1 MFRRLIATTAASIML
16 AQLSCAPAG
25 YQKAETDAA
34 ADPVTTLAMVT
45 QTWQQSA
52 ASALPAVEDLV
63 KQADT
68 QIAMNNWDVAS
79 EKLERALRISPD
91 YAPAWSRLSHIAL
104 AKDEPARAIQM
115 AKRSNSYAGNS
126 VDLKLLNWEFIR
138 DASAMMDDTEGVH
151 NAVKAINILQSL

>member
-1 MFRRLIATTAASIML
+1 MFRRLLATTTAAVIL

-25 YQKAETDAA
+25 YQKTETEPP
-34 ADPVTTLAMVT
+34 ADQVTTLAMVT
-45 QTWQQSA
+45 QTWQQSSG
-52 ASALPAVEDLV
+52 SALPAVEDLV
-63 KQADT
+63 KQADE

-104 AKDEPARAIQM
+104 SNDDPTRAIQM

-138 DASAMMDDTEGVH
+138 EASVMMDDAEGVQ

>member
-1 MFRRLIATTAASIML
+1 MFRRLIATMAASIML

-45 QTWQQSA
+45 QTWQQSS

-63 KQADT
+63 KQADA
-68 QIAMNNWDVAS
+68 QIALNNWDVAS

-104 AKDEPARAIQM
+104 AKDDPARAIQM

-138 DASAMMDDTEGVH
+138 EASAMMDDTEGVH

>member
-1 MFRRLIATTAASIML
+1 
-16 AQLSCAPAG
+16 
-25 YQKAETDAA
+25 
-34 ADPVTTLAMVT
+34 
-45 QTWQQSA
+45 
-52 ASALPAVEDLV
+52 V
-63 KQADT
+63 KQADG

-104 AKDEPARAIQM
+104 AKDDPARAIQM
-115 AKRSNSYAGNS
+115 AKRSNSYAGKS

-138 DASAMMDDTEGVH
+138 EASAMMDDTEGVN